1 MQKKISQLY
10 YFIDEYNY
18 AELSKLSKNI
28 NIIYRNYKK
37 KIDIST
43 LISIRNY
50 CKKNKIKLFISNN
63 IKLAINYRLD
73 GVYIPAFNK
82 QINFVKNL
90 FPKNFKIIGSA
101 HNNIEITIKQK
112 QGCNII
118 FVSPVFKVNKN
129 NYFLNVIRFNLLT
142 LNKKIK
148 FVALGGIS
156 EKNKNKLNLL
166 KICGF
171 AGISYFQNCP
181 FLIVQSD
188 HKSETLLG
196 KLYQK
201 FNIP

>member
-37 KIDIST
+37 NNDIST
-43 LISIRNY
+43 LISIKNY
-50 CKKNKIKLFISNN
+50 CKKNRIKFFISNN
-63 IKLAINYRLD
+63 IKLAIKYKLD
-73 GVYIPAFNK
+73 GIYIPAFNK

-101 HNNIEITIKQK
+101 HNNIEISIKQK

-118 FVSPVFKVNKN
+118 FVSPIFKVKKN

-142 LNKKIK
+142 LDKKIK
-148 FVALGGIS
+148 FVALGGIN
-156 EKNKNKLNLL
+156 EKNKNRLKLLP
-166 KICGF
+166 ICGF
-171 AGISYFQNCP
+171 AGISYFQKKTAP
-181 FLIVQSD
+181 QGGRLI
-188 HKSETLLG
+188 
-196 KLYQK
+196 Y
-201 FNIP
+201 

>member
-37 KIDIST
+37 NIDIST

-82 QINFVKNL
+82 QINFIKYL
-90 FPKNFKIIGSA
+90 LPKNFKIIGSA
-101 HNNIEITIKQK
+101 HNNIEILIKQK
-112 QGCNII
+112 QGCNMI
-118 FVSPVFKVNKN
+118 FISPIFRIKKKS
-129 NYFLNVIRFNLLT
+129 YFLDVIKFNLLT
-142 LNKKIK
+142 LNKKVEFI
-148 FVALGGIS
+148 ALGGIS
-156 EKNKNKLNLL
+156 DSNKNKLNLL
-166 KICGF
+166 NISGF
-171 AGISYFQNCP
+171 AGISYFQKKTAPHGGRLN
-181 FLIVQSD
+181 
-188 HKSETLLG
+188 
-196 KLYQK
+196 Y
-201 FNIP
+201 